1 MTIRPMR
8 ASDHAGI
15 NRLHRDVWW
24 PERSEAGWRW
34 LETNPAR
41 RDLDAPSGWVVEDAD
56 GEPAAFLGNFVQRFW
71 QLDRMA
77 HAATGFSTIVPPAVL
92 GASRS
97 LFRTLL
103 RQTEMIAHYT
113 FNANRQSAP
122 LYRLFGLKRWP
133 ETSHDLKLSWIVD
146 PMAVLLGRMLR
157 ELVMRAPR
165 LIAYR
170 TERFLT
176 ARLWTDRPLALP
188 QDIVALTDLGDASP
202 YADFWNALKAE
213 GGWLAD
219 RSPEILRWR
228 LADPDLTIQPIL
240 LAHMSGDRITGY
252 VLAQISKGSS
262 IEPAFLEI
270 VDLIAL
276 ADAPQAIPALTQVL
290 IDNARAIGAAKV
302 RLQMVSPRMLDQLGS
317 LAARARHEGGWGH
330 AHVRFNDPT
339 LATQWSP
346 TPFDGDYGICLRP
359 VPEGVGFRATRPTPA
374 FAADKASA

>member
-34 LETNPAR
+34 LESNPAR
-41 RDLDAPSGWVVEDAD
+41 RDLDTPGGWVVEDAH

-71 QLDRMA
+71 QGDRLA
-77 HAATGFSTIVPPAVL
+77 HAATGFSTIVPRTVQ

-97 LFRTLL
+97 LFRALL
-103 RQTEMIAHYT
+103 RQTDMIAHYT
-113 FNANRQSAP
+113 LNANRRSAP
-122 LYRLFGLKRWP
+122 LYRLFGLQPWP
-133 ETSHDLKLSWIVD
+133 DGTHGLKLSWIVD
-146 PMAVLLGRMLR
+146 PMAVVQGRLLR

-170 TERFLT
+170 TERFVS
-176 ARLWTDRPLALP
+176 ARLGSDNAIKLP
-188 QDIVALTDLGDASP
+188 PGIVPLTDLGDASP
-202 YADFWNALKAE
+202 YAAFWNALKAD
-213 GGWLAD
+213 GGWIAD

-228 LADPDLTIQPIL
+228 LADPDRTIRPVL
-240 LAHMSGDRITGY
+240 LAYMKGDRITGC

-270 VDLIAL
+270 VDLVAL
-276 ADAPQAIPALTQVL
+276 AETPQAIPALTQVL
-290 IDNARAIGAAKV
+290 IDNARAMGVAKV
-302 RLQMVSPRMLDQLGS
+302 RLQMVSPGMLDLLGP
-317 LAARARHEGGWGH
+317 LAARARQEGGWGH

-339 LATQWSP
+339 LAAQWSP

-359 VPEGVGFRATRPTPA
+359 VPNGAAVRSLKSKSA
-374 FAADKASA
+374 FATDKATA